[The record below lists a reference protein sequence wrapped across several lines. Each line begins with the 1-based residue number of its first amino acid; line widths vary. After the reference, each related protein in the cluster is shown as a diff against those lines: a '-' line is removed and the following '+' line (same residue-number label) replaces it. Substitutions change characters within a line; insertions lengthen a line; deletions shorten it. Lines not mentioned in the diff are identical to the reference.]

1 MRAGLLPDGVV
12 VEDIVV
18 VTSLVVV
25 FAVVVVVFAVVGDEP
40 MFETD
45 DIVQKGCTS

>member
-25 FAVVVVVFAVVGDEP
+25 FAVVVVVFGVVGDEP
-40 MFETD
+40 MFETYNN
-45 DIVQKGCTS
+45 INK